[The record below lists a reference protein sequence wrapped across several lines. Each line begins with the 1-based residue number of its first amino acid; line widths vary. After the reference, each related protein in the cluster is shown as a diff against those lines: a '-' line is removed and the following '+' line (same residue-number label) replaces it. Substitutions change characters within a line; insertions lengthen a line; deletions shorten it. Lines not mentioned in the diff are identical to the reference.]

1 MTYIEEILGLIAAA
15 SIAVGATILSLL
27 DAGVIQ

>member
-1 MTYIEEILGLIAAA
+1 MSTFENVLGILAAA
-15 SIAVGATILSLL
+15 FIAVGATILSLL